1 MKVRCVSFFLS
12 TIILLNN
19 YDPYIIPMND
29 SVIAIRKE
37 MITLSLIKDEL
48 DNKNYEDVSH
58 IVNEKLKRL
67 MNIHTN
73 LSVNQPELLVPT
85 TIEVATPTVN

>member
-1 MKVRCVSFFLS
+1 
-12 TIILLNN
+12 
-19 YDPYIIPMND
+19 MND